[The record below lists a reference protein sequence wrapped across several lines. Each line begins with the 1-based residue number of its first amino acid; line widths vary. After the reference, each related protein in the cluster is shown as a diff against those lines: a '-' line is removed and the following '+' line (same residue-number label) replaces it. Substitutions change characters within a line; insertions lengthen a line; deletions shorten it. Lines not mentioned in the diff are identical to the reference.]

1 MGEKKALFSP
11 PKYHRGGLG
20 LMIVL
25 LSAVLAPEEEE
36 VVAMEVGSPPP
47 PPPPPLPKK
56 SSAPGQSEPP
66 ARIGTKLCAEP
77 PGSKADPH
85 DPKSEYWQ
93 HFTLRGRVRRCCW
106 G

>member
-1 MGEKKALFSP
+1 MEKRPFFT
-11 PKYHRGGLG
+11 PKYPSGGWG

-56 SSAPGQSEPP
+56 SSAPGQSEQP

-77 PGSKADPH
+77 PGGKADPH

-93 HFTLRGRVRRCCW
+93 RSAPRGAVRRR
-106 G
+106 